1 MRGRVVE
8 NGIGQAEECER
19 SPGRVEGMMNRQK
32 PGEAEGERG
41 ETESGRAVAL
51 GTVGV
56 MEQGGDQVRLGGA
69 LWAWLL
75 LGRQW
80 EILGVFEQM
89 GQ

>member
-51 GTVGV
+51 GTVG
-56 MEQGGDQVRLGGA
+56 GDGA
-69 LWAWLL
+69 
-75 LGRQW
+75 GRRP
-80 EILGVFEQM
+80 
-89 GQ
+89 GQTGRSLVGLAFARKAVGNIRSF